1 MSTVNRLSKDEYGC
15 LLALSAS
22 TRSEDSKTKV
32 GAAAMTKEGRII
44 GLSYNGLATGMLKP
58 SWMDKEENRVKK
70 GLFFIHAEQN
80 LAALLKK
87 GECDTIYTTISPC
100 VSCANTIIA
109 HGVSRVVYLNEY
121 HRCVQFKEI
130 FDFYKIEHKMLD
142 ETEKSH
148 ILETINSLT
157 SFF

>member
-1 MSTVNRLSKDEYGC
+1 VNRLTRDEYGC

-22 TRSEDSKTKV
+22 TRSEDCSTRV

-44 GLSYNGLATGMLKP
+44 GLSYNGLAAGMIKP
-58 SWMDKEENRVKK
+58 SWMDEEENRIKK

-109 HGVSRVVYLNEY
+109 HGVNRVVYLKEY

-130 FDFYKIEHKMLD
+130 FDFYKIQHKMLD
-142 ETEKSH
+142 EIEKSH
-148 ILETINSLT
+148 ILDELNRLIISL
-157 SFF
+157 